1 MRSCVKK
8 PIKILMGNCFVKSN
22 VVMLVM
28 TIFALQVT
36 YAQGSSEPPMP
47 PGGLKVIPLSPRYD
61 DTTASRM
68 LEHSAQN
75 GHCDMYDNCVNYS
88 KKKSK
93 DLIYYSILMADKY
106 DCPYACLNTY
116 KSIIDMSRNY
126 NYHLSKELWNLA
138 FYFLSKA
145 ADLGEEDAWYE
156 LVSLYQKGNE
166 YVQPDQEKVK
176 FYKEKINE
184 YWKRKK

>member
-1 MRSCVKK
+1 
-8 PIKILMGNCFVKSN
+8 
-22 VVMLVM
+22 
-28 TIFALQVT
+28 
-36 YAQGSSEPPMP
+36 
-47 PGGLKVIPLSPRYD
+47 
-61 DTTASRM
+61 
-68 LEHSAQN
+68 
-75 GHCDMYDNCVNYS
+75 
-88 KKKSK
+88 
-93 DLIYYSILMADKY
+93 MADKY